1 MSRQSSSFFWPI
13 CILLLLIIAFI
24 WGQSLQPGTISHG
37 ESRRVLGLVQ
47 ELLGHNVLTDWLTD
61 NKIRR
66 LAHLTEYGVFGL
78 VASLGAWRKW
88 GRGCKKWVLALGV
101 VIASLDETIQF
112 FAGGRAATW
121 HDVCVDAAGVMVGI
135 VAVWLIYRRHSRSG

>member
-1 MSRQSSSFFWPI
+1 MSRHSSSFSWPI

-24 WGQSLQPGTISHG
+24 WGQSLQSGTISHG
-37 ESRRVLGLVQ
+37 ESRRVLGLVR
-47 ELLGHNVLTDWLTD
+47 ELLGHNILTDWLTD

-66 LAHLTEYGVFGL
+66 LAHLTEYGAFGL

-112 FAGGRAATW
+112 FAGGRTATW
-121 HDVCVDAAGVMVGI
+121 HDVCVDAVGVMAGI
-135 VAVWLIYRRHSRSG
+135 VVVWLIYRRHSRSG